1 MKVWKLF
8 AGIALGY
15 AAWSYLQP
23 TSAPTLSTN
32 RRIAAHLD
40 EAAHRSKVQFMDRQ
54 HEVYGARKPRN
65 PW

>member
-23 TSAPTLSTN
+23 TNVPILSTT
-32 RRIAAHLD
+32 RRIAAYLD
-40 EAAHRSKVQFMDRQ
+40 EAAHRSKVRFMDRQ
-54 HEVYGARKPRN
+54 HEIYGARQPR
-65 PW
+65 